1 MKQLNTLSD
10 IELLLEFE
18 ENCEKWGLYSCD
30 CFGFYIS
37 AIQREI
43 TKRELR
49 PMISIRTCSDKE
61 LLKEISDYKKHPEAF
76 AYDQVPGVFQGYYL
90 NQLIKECILRNLRF
104 DNEDSNK
111 S

>member
-10 IELLLEFE
+10 IELLIEYE
-18 ENCEKWGLYSCD
+18 DNSVCWSGYSYD
-30 CFGFYIS
+30 CFSFYVA

-61 LLKEISDYKKHPEAF
+61 LLKELSDYKKHPEAF